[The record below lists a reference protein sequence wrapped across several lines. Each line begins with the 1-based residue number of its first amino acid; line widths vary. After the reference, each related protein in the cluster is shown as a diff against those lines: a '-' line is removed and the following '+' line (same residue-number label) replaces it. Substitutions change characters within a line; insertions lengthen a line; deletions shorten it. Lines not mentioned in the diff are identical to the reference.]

1 MTQFLQATVNGLLQG
16 GLLALVAVGFS
27 LVWGVMNIVN
37 LAHGAFVLIGA
48 YIGWKL
54 DTGPGIHPLLAMV
67 VAAVVLLG
75 AGYVIQRYLIN
86 LVVNAPIWMTLLLTF
101 GLSLML
107 VNGLVLL
114 FTGDF
119 RSIHTSYGSESLS
132 LGEIRV
138 PYGRLIAFALAI
150 GFTVAL
156 VWFMDRTRLGL
167 AIKAT
172 GMDRGA
178 ARLMGVKV
186 RRVYGITFGIAAGM
200 AGAAGAIYGTV
211 DTFSPSDA
219 GGFTLQSFVIA
230 VLGGLGNMW
239 GALVGGLML
248 GVVQAWSGQYLGGTL
263 INAVAFAVLV
273 IVLVVRPEGLLG
285 KPYYGERVEI

>member
-1 MTQFLQATVNGLLQG
+1 MTQFLQATVNGVLQG

-27 LVWGVMNIVN
+27 LVWGVMNIVT

-48 YIGWKL
+48 YIAWELQSDVGV
-54 DTGPGIHPLLAMV
+54 DPLLGML
-67 VAAVVLLG
+67 VAAAVLFG
-75 AGYVIQRYLIN
+75 AGYLLQRHLIN

-101 GLSLML
+101 GLSLVL

-119 RSIHTSYGSESLS
+119 RSIHTSYGSDSLS
-132 LGEIRV
+132 LGDIRV

-150 GFTVAL
+150 GCTLAL

-178 ARLMGVKV
+178 ARLMGVTV
-186 RRVYGITFGIAAGM
+186 RRVYGLTFGIAAGL

-211 DTFSPSDA
+211 DTFSPVDA
-219 GGFTLQSFVIA
+219 GVFTLQSFVIA

-239 GALVGGLML
+239 GALAGGPPLR
-248 GVVQAWSGQYLGGTL
+248 GGEARSGPDLRGPPVH
-263 INAVAFAVLV
+263 ARAFAGAGPRL
-273 IVLVVRPEGLLG
+273 
-285 KPYYGERVEI
+285 

>member
-1 MTQFLQATVNGLLQG
+1 VTQFLQATVNGLLDG

-54 DTGPGIHPLLAMV
+54 DSSLGIPPLLAMF
-67 VAAVVLLG
+67 VAAAALLG
-75 AGYVIQRYLIN
+75 VGYLVQRYLIN

-101 GLSLML
+101 GLSLVL

-119 RSIHTSYGSESLS
+119 RSIPTSYGSDGLT
-132 LGEIRV
+132 LGDVRI
-138 PYGRLIAFALAI
+138 PYGRLIAFAIAI
-150 GFTVAL
+150 AFTLAL

-186 RRVYGITFGIAAGM
+186 RRVYGLTFGIAAGL

-211 DTFSPSDA
+211 DTFSPADA

-239 GALVGGLML
+239 GALAGGLLL

-273 IVLVVRPEGLLG
+273 TVLIVRPAGLLG
-285 KPYYGERVEI
+285 KPYYEARVEV